1 MERNNI
7 RKPIKIKKS
16 LKNKTWLYSSIINA
30 NRNRKK
36 GIKLTKTD
44 YEQLLSS
51 MNNHI
56 EIPTHQQHLSS
67 LETELQNFI
76 ESNKSSKTRMNK
88 RKIMFNN
95 ELLKSIIDDTNN
107 IKSLQE
113 IKLEYIRKTNCKPF
127 SLTTLRRYMRN
138 YLGYRYIMCTYKNH
152 RTKSVQNFE
161 SIYYFAQKMKLLM
174 EESHTI
180 TFLDES
186 SFRECGKRKIWINK
200 KDTKLK
206 YFSGRLKSISCMA
219 IICQNGIINYELNQ
233 NTFNSNSFIN
243 FMENTEKKLLKI
255 PYYKNQIDSRKFTVV
270 MDNARLH
277 TSRLSRS
284 ALKKGKINI
293 IFQPPYMPIFNACEL
308 LWGYVKRIKN
318 KTIFDKM

>member
-1 MERNNI
+1 
-7 RKPIKIKKS
+7 
-16 LKNKTWLYSSIINA
+16 
-30 NRNRKK
+30 
-36 GIKLTKTD
+36 
-44 YEQLLSS
+44 
-51 MNNHI
+51 
-56 EIPTHQQHLSS
+56 
-67 LETELQNFI
+67 
-76 ESNKSSKTRMNK
+76 
-88 RKIMFNN
+88 
-95 ELLKSIIDDTNN
+95 
-107 IKSLQE
+107 
-113 IKLEYIRKTNCKPF
+113 
-127 SLTTLRRYMRN
+127 MRN

-243 FMENTEKKLLKI
+243 FMENTEKKLL
-255 PYYKNQIDSRKFTVV
+255 N
-270 MDNARLH
+270 
-277 TSRLSRS
+277 
-284 ALKKGKINI
+284 
-293 IFQPPYMPIFNACEL
+293 
-308 LWGYVKRIKN
+308 
-318 KTIFDKM
+318 TIFLSISMVQFIVQ